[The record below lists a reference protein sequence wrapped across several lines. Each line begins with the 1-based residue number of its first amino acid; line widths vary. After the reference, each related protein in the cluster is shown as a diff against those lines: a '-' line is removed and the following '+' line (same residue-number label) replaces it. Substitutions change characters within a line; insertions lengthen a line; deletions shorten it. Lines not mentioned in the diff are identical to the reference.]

1 MNSTVKLGFPWCVKG
16 QRPVTRAA
24 SELILLLVADTPQSK
39 QEKPYKVE
47 VFEDS
52 LYVSTLQTNNI
63 LKLNKFGVG
72 NITYL
77 VQGLNRASDILIVQE
92 NKQHKDLDN
101 PCLESPCHDTALCLL
116 APGTVGRS
124 CLCPDGLVKTLSN
137 NTTSQV
143 VCKEGGI
150 KFKTCE
156 LNCNLGTCHISTE
169 GPICICPSLYDGDRC
184 QHYRCSHY
192 CQNKGMCYADQLSP
206 RTSESSAPPIKCNCP
221 PNWTG
226 ERCET
231 PVRLCE
237 GHCLN
242 NGTCFM
248 PRPTIAQCHCLPGFT
263 GNRCEN
269 CVSLLCRNGG
279 ICSKSGNVERCIC
292 PAGYHGTRCEKSDC
306 DNYCSKVLLYYSSAN
321 VFMFRPV
328 RLLGPADQRV
338 TSQHQRGSCTL
349 TSQGPVCVCPP
360 GLTGKKCDQDSCE
373 NHCQNGGKYTFLIL
387 ITAYILRRGHK
398 EQKQTQHGSD
408 DERGT
413 LVWEGVSRS
422 TEVSNYS
429 MFCIIQGGTCKP
441 GPKKLW
447 CSCLPQYTGRRCET
461 NLCNC
466 TCDGA
471 NTSCKCL
478 SARDC
483 EDNSVRKCHPAFCS
497 NGGTCSVVQGKPT
510 CRCPPLWG
518 GALCDILL
526 GRNNSCDHLGYC
538 LNGGV
543 CLQGA
548 SDNLVCQ
555 CAEGWTGVRCEDKAS
570 CAHFCFNGGTCQ
582 ESPDPNFKPSCIR
595 EVLQVAV
602 GNAQSTLVMWQD
614 SKSLLRLLVVYL
626 DPCGWCQNSDCSSV
640 FSEVLL

>member
-1 MNSTVKLGFPWCVKG
+1 MTGDQPNACRKTLYPAS
-16 QRPVTRAA
+16 VTHHFTSA
-24 SELILLLVADTPQSK
+24 VADERK
-39 QEKPYKVE
+39 EKPYKVE

-92 NKQHKDLDN
+92 NKQYKDLDN
-101 PCLESPCHDTALCLL
+101 PCLETPCHDTALCLL

-124 CLCPDGLVKTLSN
+124 CICPDGLVKTLSN

-143 VCKEGGI
+143 VCKEGGT

-169 GPICICPSLYDGDRC
+169 GPICICSSLYDGDRC

-279 ICSKSGNVERCIC
+279 ICSKSSNVERCIC

-306 DNYCSKVLLYYSSAN
+306 DNYCSK
-321 VFMFRPV
+321 
-328 RLLGPADQRV
+328 
-338 TSQHQRGSCTL
+338 GSCTL

-387 ITAYILRRGHK
+387 ITAYLLRR
-398 EQKQTQHGSD
+398 
-408 DERGT
+408 
-413 LVWEGVSRS
+413 
-422 TEVSNYS
+422 
-429 MFCIIQGGTCKP
+429 GTCKP

-466 TCDGA
+466 TCDGSD
-471 NTSCKCL
+471 TSCKCL
-478 SARDC
+478 PPSDC

-497 NGGTCSVVQGKPT
+497 NGGTCSLVQGEPT
-510 CRCPPLWG
+510 CRCPPLVG

-526 GRNNSCDHLGYC
+526 GRNNSCDDLGYC

-543 CLQGA
+543 CLQRA
-548 SDNLVCQ
+548 SGSFVCQ
-555 CAEGWTGVRCEDKAS
+555 CAEGWTGVRCEDKVS
-570 CAHFCFNGGTCQ
+570 CTHFCFNGGTCQ
-582 ESPDPNFKPSCIR
+582 ESPDPNFKPSC
-595 EVLQVAV
+595 
-602 GNAQSTLVMWQD
+602 M
-614 SKSLLRLLVVYL
+614 
-626 DPCGWCQNSDCSSV
+626 
-640 FSEVLL
+640 